1 MAGDTPKRTRA
12 AAAKAQEKEASHPNT
27 PTKQPG
33 KPTMCGHCVS
43 YIFPRH
49 IESVCDKVEGS
60 SKQCSNCNREKKGC
74 AICPDEFKA
83 EIENMVR
90 THEFYLSAPTAMKE
104 SIKPAM
110 VETAKDLSKQ
120 IKEAKARRQEAEN
133 QKMESVTIALK
144 ASNTSNTPAEK
155 ANIEIEKAKLDIE
168 RAELDIERQRIAA
181 KKEKVS
187 IERAKLEI
195 ESTKL
200 AVQREILRL
209 VNGHCESQKE
219 SIENLTK
226 LTTNVN
232 DEAGRIAIGMYEMAR
247 NFENVVERLAEITKI
262 EMSND
267 NNESGNSDNND
278 DKPAAANPLPSSSNL
293 LSPVG
298 GARALSPQAFEN
310 IIESAFKRKA
320 SEPPETPTPK
330 RHIALD
336 SGPPK
341 SSTPIRKFNDVVD
354 EKMAGK

>member
-12 AAAKAQEKEASHPNT
+12 ATAKAQEKEVSHPNT

-33 KPTMCGHCVS
+33 KPTMCEHCVS
-43 YIFPRH
+43 YIFLRH

-60 SKQCSNCNREKKGC
+60 SKPCSNCNREKKGC

-104 SIKPAM
+104 SIKTAM
-110 VETAKDLSKQ
+110 VETAKDLSKR
-120 IKEAKARRQEAEN
+120 IKEANARRQEAEN
-133 QKMESVTIALK
+133 QKWR
-144 ASNTSNTPAEK
+144 
-155 ANIEIEKAKLDIE
+155 KAKLDIE
-168 RAELDIERQRIAA
+168 RAKLDIERQRIAVE
-181 KKEKVS
+181 KEKVS
-187 IERAKLEI
+187 IERTKLEI

-226 LTTNVN
+226 LATNVN
-232 DEAGRIAIGMYEMAR
+232 DEAGRIAIGMYEMTR

-293 LSPVG
+293 PSPVS
-298 GARALSPQAFEN
+298 GARALSPWAFEN

-320 SEPPETPTPK
+320 FEPPETPTPK
-330 RHIALD
+330 RHMALG

-341 SSTPIRKFNDVVD
+341 SSILIRKFNDVVD
-354 EKMAGK
+354 EKTLRMRTMKEK